1 MVKLWIV
8 MTEAFGYRW
17 FKPMG
22 EEPNQTWS
30 QGLRNLTPQQWRNG
44 LGMLSQCTEEW
55 PPSLP
60 EFRRWCTGRMTKEQ
74 LRAFAQEEA
83 ERLLGEKYGKYNPN
97 VAPPTYAQLER
108 ERTRLERQIYV
119 QVEENGRRESLGLE
133 QITDPER
140 ICHDEDYR

>member
-30 QGLRNLTPQQWRNG
+30 QGLRNLTPTQWRNG

-74 LRAFAQEEA
+74 LRAYAQEEA
-83 ERLLGEKYGKYNPN
+83 DRVLGKKYGKYNPH
-97 VAPPTYAQLER
+97 VTPPSYEQLER
-108 ERTRLERQIYV
+108 ERTRLERQV
-119 QVEENGRRESLGLE
+119 FAQVEENERRESLGLE
-133 QITDPER
+133 QLTDPER